1 MVPLAFLARLLLL
14 LAILDKGVLA
24 RRGGGDHDGD
34 SEGDSSSDDGSS
46 NGGSDES
53 GGSSSSSGCGDQVQS
68 NALSNTYLVPSH
80 ATNWTSQ
87 GGARAAP
94 SPTIY
99 DGSFFQGEA
108 HLSYNLTSG
117 SKCQLSKELRLLG
130 YAWIGPQPPYPKGAE
145 NPFIIGFKSW
155 KSNKAVDQIHSSYS
169 DIRWEGDMCA
179 SEPDLF
185 RIRTSTGSV
194 GGDSA
199 WDIMT
204 LNVPPNSTTSDTL
217 HFNAT
222 TVPDMKVS
230 QYDGLFRL
238 RAENCLLHDTDI
250 HWSDTTIMEGS
261 VTNTTME
268 LKFFGLADT
277 NSSSYQLFVGSEKDV
292 KANFTITFTGQ
303 FDSANS
309 THALE
314 IRRGDQSPTWV
325 PNNAVGIVSDGWK
338 YGFGCI
344 VGIQLI
350 IWGLW

>member
-1 MVPLAFLARLLLL
+1 MVPLTLLALLLL
-14 LAILDKGVLA
+14 LVAIFDQGVLA

-34 SEGDSSSDDGSS
+34 SYGDSSGDDGSSSGGSDGSGDSSSP
-46 NGGSDES
+46 SD
-53 GGSSSSSGCGDQVQS
+53 CGDQVQS

-99 DGSFFQGEA
+99 DGSFFQGEV

-117 SKCQLSKELRLLG
+117 SKCRVSKELRLLG

-155 KSNKAVDQIHSSYS
+155 KSDKAVNEIHSSYS
-169 DIRWEGDMCA
+169 AIRWEGDMCS

-194 GGDSA
+194 SGDSA

-204 LNVPPNSTTSDTL
+204 LDVSPSSTTSDAVQ
-217 HFNAT
+217 FNAI
-222 TVPDMKVS
+222 TVPDIKVS
-230 QYDGLFRL
+230 RYDGLFRL

-250 HWSDTTIMEGS
+250 HWPDTAIMEGS

-268 LKFFGLADT
+268 LKFSGLANT
-277 NSSSYQLFVGSEKDV
+277 NSSSYQLYVGSEKDV
-292 KANFTITFTGQ
+292 KANFTLTFTGQ
-303 FDSANS
+303 FDGANS

-314 IRRGDQSPTWV
+314 IQKGDQSPTWV
-325 PNNAVGIVSDGWK
+325 PNNAIRIMSSGWS
-338 YGFGCI
+338 YGSGCI
-344 VGIQLI
+344 AGIQLI